1 MATQHGILLRRQ
13 DPPPLLIGFRDGKRF
28 VLHRFGDD
36 NPDVRSPADIADMM
50 TAMFASADFDLDAY
64 LARIGFTGPAVPTL
78 DTVARL
84 VACHTQAIPFENLDP
99 LAGRTVRLDIASLQ
113 AKLVAGRRGG
123 YCYEHNL
130 LAGHALAAL
139 GLRVTGLA
147 ARVRWNIPPAIV
159 TPRTHMLLQVEIGSS
174 PYLVDVGFG
183 GLTLTGV
190 LALEPDIEQETPHER
205 FRLTRDGGDFLVE
218 ALVGGSWRP
227 LYRFDLQPQVLAD
240 YELASWYLCNN
251 PSSHFTNTLMAA
263 RSEPGCRLALRN
275 AEFAVH
281 VLSGLSERRVLRS
294 AAEIR
299 QTLETAFLTRVPEE
313 PSIDAAFE
321 RLAAAQPA
329 AV

>member
-1 MATQHGILLRRQ
+1 
-13 DPPPLLIGFRDGKRF
+13 
-28 VLHRFGDD
+28 
-36 NPDVRSPADIADMM
+36 MM
-50 TAMFASADFDLDAY
+50 TVMFAAADFDLDAY
-64 LARIGFTGPAVPTL
+64 LSRIGFTGPTAPTL

-99 LAGRTVRLDIASLQ
+99 LAGRTVRLDLASLH

-130 LAGHALAAL
+130 LAGHALTAL
-139 GLRVTGLA
+139 GFRVTGLA
-147 ARVRWNIPPAIV
+147 ARVQWNIPPAIV
-159 TPRTHMLLQVEIGSS
+159 TPRTHMLLHVEIRRR

-190 LALEPDIEQETPHER
+190 LALEADLEQETPHER
-205 FRLTRDGGDFLVE
+205 FRLMREGGDFLME

-227 LYRFDLQPQVLAD
+227 LYRFDLQPQAIAD

-251 PSSHFTNTLMAA
+251 PRSQFTNTLMAA
-263 RSEPGCRLALRN
+263 RSEPGRRLALRN
-275 AEFAVH
+275 AEYTVH
-281 VLSGLSERRVLRS
+281 VLDGPTERRTLRS

-299 QTLETAFLTRVPEE
+299 QTLETVFLTRVPEE

-321 RLAAAQPA
+321 RLAAATPS